1 MDPNGYQSPSPSP
14 TPPQQTNPYA
24 FLYETPKKQSSLSG
38 LAGGSKFKRLIVV
51 LAGLLVLALLA
62 LGFKAILGSSSPVDM
77 SSLYSVIGEQIELL
91 GLANTATQDSQSQP
105 NLNLTYTI
113 IGSLTTDK
121 NNLTSLLGQ
130 NNIKLN
136 PNLLVLQ
143 PSADQ
148 QLAQA
153 QQTASFDSAYIPV
166 MKQQL
171 ELYQQDLANAYTKNK
186 SVVIKKYLK
195 ADYANSVLLLKM
207 LGSTAG

>member
-1 MDPNGYQSPSPSP
+1 M
-14 TPPQQTNPYA
+14 
-24 FLYETPKKQSSLSG
+24 
-38 LAGGSKFKRLIVV
+38 
-51 LAGLLVLALLA
+51 LLA

-77 SSLYSVIGEQIELL
+77 NSLYSVIGEQIELL
-91 GLANTATQDSQSQP
+91 GLANTATQDSQSQQ

-113 IGSLTTDK
+113 IGSVTTDK
-121 NNLTSLLGQ
+121 SSLTSLLSQ

-171 ELYQQDLANAYTKNK
+171 ELYQQDLANAYAKNK
-186 SVVIKKYLK
+186 SAVIKKYLK
-195 ADYANSVLLLKM
+195 ADYADSVLLLKM